1 MAENEE
7 EQIKELKEW
16 WDKNG
21 KSIVA
26 GVVIGVGILI
36 GWKGWTTYHERQAL
50 EASDIYNTM
59 QKYLL
64 AQDLETFTLQASIL
78 KENYGTT
85 PYASLGA
92 LILAKAYV
100 EESDYP
106 LAIENLQWVIDHS
119 RQETLLAIAQLR
131 LARLYISE
139 RRLDEAEQILL
150 KEHPNAYNSLK
161 QELLG
166 DLYASQGD
174 YSSALKAYDA
184 AILSAEGADIE
195 YLQMKRDNINS
206 KDNSNA

>member
-26 GVVIGVGILI
+26 GVVIGIGALV
-36 GWKGWTTYHERQAL
+36 GWKGWSAYHERQAL
-50 EASDIYNTM
+50 EASNMYNTM

-64 AQDLETFTLQASIL
+64 AQDLEAFTLQAGTL
-78 KENYGTT
+78 KENYSST

-92 LILAKAYV
+92 LILAKSYV

-119 RQETLLAIAQLR
+119 SQETLQAIAQLR

-139 RRLDEAEQILL
+139 KRLDEAEQILL
-150 KEHPNAYNSLK
+150 VDYPNAYNSLK

-174 YSSALKAYDA
+174 YGSALKAYDA

-195 YLQMKRDNINS
+195 YLQMKRDNIS
-206 KDNSNA
+206 SEDNTNA

>member
-7 EQIKELKEW
+7 EQIRELKEW

-21 KSIVA
+21 KSVIA
-26 GVVIGVGILI
+26 GVVIGLGALV
-36 GWKGWTTYHERQAL
+36 GWKGWSSYHENQAL
-50 EASDIYNTM
+50 EASDMYNTM

-64 AQDLETFTLQASIL
+64 AQDLEAFTLQAGTL
-78 KENYGTT
+78 KENYSST

-119 RQETLLAIAQLR
+119 KQETLQTIAQLR
-131 LARLYISE
+131 LARVYISE
-139 RRLDEAEQILL
+139 KRLDEAEQVLL
-150 KEHPNAYNSLK
+150 KDYPNAYNSLK

-174 YSSALKAYDA
+174 YDAALKAYDA

-206 KDNSNA
+206 EDNSNA